1 MSGGCGF
8 RHGDRHPASR
18 SSATPRAPSHVELV
32 RANWAAFAH
41 GDIPAVLAVFA
52 EDATPVATWLLARP
66 GALAR
71 LSI

>member
-52 EDATPVATWLLARP
+52 EDATPV
-66 GALAR
+66 
-71 LSI
+71 